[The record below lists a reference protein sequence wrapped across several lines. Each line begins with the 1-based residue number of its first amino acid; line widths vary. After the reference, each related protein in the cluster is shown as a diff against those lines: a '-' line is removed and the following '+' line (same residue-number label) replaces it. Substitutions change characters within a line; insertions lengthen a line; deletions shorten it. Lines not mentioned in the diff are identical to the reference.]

1 MRRIDEHTM
10 IPSSATEAKRF
21 RTLVWIVSLATVGLM
36 FDGYDLVVYGT
47 VVSTFLRDPSQIGPV
62 DPALAGALVG
72 GPLIGGLLIAS
83 GLSIDTIFFVLAG
96 LALAGVVLT
105 LLVPASKKVVTQGLA
120 TVH

>member
-1 MRRIDEHTM
+1 MTG
-10 IPSSATEAKRF
+10 SSASEAKRL

-47 VVSTFLRDPSQIGPV
+47 VVSTFLRDPNQIGPV
-62 DPALAGALVG
+62 DPALAGALG
-72 GPLIGGLLIAS
+72 SNALL
-83 GLSIDTIFFVLAG
+83 
-96 LALAGVVLT
+96 VLT

>member
-1 MRRIDEHTM
+1 MTS
-10 IPSSATEAKRF
+10 SSASEAKRL

-36 FDGYDLVVYGT
+36 FEGYDLVVYGT

-83 GLSIDTIFFVLAG
+83 VLSIDTIFFVLAG
-96 LALAGVVLT
+96 LALLGVVFT
-105 LLVPASKKVVTQGLA
+105 LLVPASKKVVTQGVA
-120 TVH
+120 TIH